1 MWEQLTYDGPGQ
13 SRPYWVYTPESYQPG
28 TPQSR
33 GTEAVPL
40 LVMLHGCRQTPE
52 DFAAGTRVNHLA
64 EEQQFIVVY
73 PKQPSQHNRHRCW
86 NWFLPEHQA
95 RDQGEPASIVG
106 IIQSIRATSERWT
119 IDPSRIYAAGI
130 SAGGAMAAILGA
142 TYPDL
147 FAAIGIHSGV
157 AYQAATSVHAGL
169 RVMQAGGAHPEEH
182 GQAAYEAMGRFA
194 RVVPTIVFQGTGD
207 YIVAPGNGEQV
218 VQQWMQTN
226 RLASRGSYNP
236 DYTKPDRLITGQ
248 APRGRSYTVQVWN
261 DAAGNDVQAYWQ
273 IAGMGHAWSG
283 GSYSGSYSDP
293 KGPDASLALLQFFL
307 AHPMPALAA
316 PLVAPASAVPFCLR
330 VPGNSPTHEDLW
342 ARILQTPSKLLH
354 RLRKPEGI

>member
-1 MWEQLTYDGPGQ
+1 MWEQLTYDGPGL
-13 SRPYWVYTPESYQPG
+13 SRPYRVYTPESYQPG
-28 TPQSR
+28 MPAAPPQ
-33 GTEAVPL
+33 GVPL
-40 LVMLHGCRQTPE
+40 FVMLHGCRQTPE
-52 DFAAGTRVNHLA
+52 DFAAGTRMNHLA
-64 EEQQFIVVY
+64 EEHRFIVAY

-86 NWFLPEHQA
+86 NWFLREHQA

-106 IIQSIRATSERWT
+106 IVQSIMAASDRWT
-119 IDPSRIYAAGI
+119 IDPTRIYVAGI

-169 RVMQAGGAHPEEH
+169 RAMQFGGTHPEEH
-182 GQAAYEAMGRFA
+182 GQAAYEAMGARA
-194 RVVPTIVFQGTGD
+194 RVVPTIVFQGTSD

-248 APRGRSYTVQVWN
+248 ALRGRSYTVQVWN
-261 DAAGNDVQAYWQ
+261 DAEGREVQSYWK
-273 IAGMGHAWSG
+273 IADMGHAWSG

-293 KGPDASLALLQFFL
+293 KGPDASLALYQFCM
-307 AHPMPALAA
+307 AHPMPRPVVKGPARA
-316 PLVAPASAVPFCLR
+316 PMLASAP
-330 VPGNSPTHEDLW
+330 PEKAAPTHEDLW
-342 ARILQTPSKLLH
+342 ARLLHAPGKLLH
-354 RLRKPEGI
+354 RLRKPEGT